1 MYEEPLM
8 EACWE
13 QEEVMELDR
22 GRCEDERRES
32 QDGKLFLLV
41 SLLFCL
47 IFFTGLQKEI
57 QDLRAENFQFHEYLT
72 NVFES

>member
-32 QDGKLFLLV
+32 QDGNCF
-41 SLLFCL
+41 S
-47 IFFTGLQKEI
+47 
-57 QDLRAENFQFHEYLT
+57 
-72 NVFES
+72 